1 MTWEN
6 KNKYIPLISTCTMQI
21 ENVKG
26 DSVLD
31 GFNFYKAARSTLEV
45 RTQRERIYCCCFREL
60 VGRGTIIMADYFAPD
75 KLIQ

>member
-1 MTWEN
+1 MGEQKQIYSAN
-6 KNKYIPLISTCTMQI
+6 QHIHPI

-45 RTQRERIYCCCFREL
+45 RTQRERIYCCFREL